1 MFYFSGLQLHFYNW
15 FGTNVHERN
24 KGVGG
29 PGEPIP
35 SLISRWGSEH
45 LWTPNFFMRIQAF
58 FQKGKVLKKN
68 SVLWNVKLFIYIFK
82 LCVRQKT
89 VFSLECSETHY
100 DIFFL
105 LFWTYIYIYIF
116 KYIYWYSE
124 SGHHHHFQNVCHA
137 LVPNRIP
144 FVTKSIRKV
153 WLQSKFWF
161 YTTYKIQ
168 IFCGRG
174 TEDSQ
179 SFNAFN

>member
-100 DIFFL
+100 DFF
-105 LFWTYIYIYIF
+105 FYYFERIYIYIYLNIYIDIQRVDTTTTF
-116 KYIYWYSE
+116 KM
-124 SGHHHHFQNVCHA
+124 
-137 LVPNRIP
+137 
-144 FVTKSIRKV
+144 FVTPLYQTEFHLLPNQSEKSDYNPNFGSI
-153 WLQSKFWF
+153 
-161 YTTYKIQ
+161 
-168 IFCGRG
+168 
-174 TEDSQ
+174 
-179 SFNAFN
+179 